1 MTTEEKIR
9 WLAEQAG
16 WEPDDCDCDYPECS
30 WNGFFIRGKAV
41 EQIDYPHSL
50 DAIERDLLP
59 ILREKGL
66 ALTLHCTPEEAEAW
80 ITNRRRQSLCGA
92 VRFSAN
98 PATAAFE
105 AIFEALHGETE

>member
-16 WEPDDCDCDYPECS
+16 SCVVCDKPDYE
-30 WNGFFIRGKAV
+30 
-41 EQIDYPHSL
+41 HSF
-50 DAIERDLLP
+50 DAIARDLLP
-59 ILREKGL
+59 LLREKGL
-66 ALTLHCTPEEAEAW
+66 ALTLHCTPEAIQAW
-80 ITNRRRQSLCGA
+80 ITNSLGQTLVGA
-92 VRFSAN
+92 ASADS

>member
-1 MTTEEKIR
+1 MNTQKKIR

-41 EQIDYPHSL
+41 EQIDYLHSL
-50 DAIERDLLP
+50 DAIARDLLP
-59 ILREKGL
+59 LLWERGWRLDLWLDSELCQANVYDEGGWAK
-66 ALTLHCTPEEAEAW
+66 A
-80 ITNRRRQSLCGA
+80 QSD
-92 VRFSAN
+92 STT

-105 AIFEALHGETE
+105 AIFEALHGATE